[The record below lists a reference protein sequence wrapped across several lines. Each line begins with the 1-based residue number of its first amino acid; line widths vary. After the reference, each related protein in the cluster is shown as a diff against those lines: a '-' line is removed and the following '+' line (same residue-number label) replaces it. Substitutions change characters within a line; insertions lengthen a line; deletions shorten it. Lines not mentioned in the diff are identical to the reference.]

1 MDQQWQPYSDVTGS
15 RQARYTQ
22 SNAQQQTR
30 DTSNGLAQH
39 QAPPSGFSYEAYQTP
54 SLPSH
59 PQSMATS
66 PIGTPHSRAYS
77 GDGDVAMEDAD
88 PYNRMKYPSR
98 PNHQHRS
105 SGQYVKQED
114 SSAARRYSPMKALSP
129 SSQYATSPQ
138 QPNPG
143 SYGSYSSQNVSA
155 RQSPTR
161 SNPYATPSQTYYTTP
176 SESSKLQSDSHR
188 SPETDTNTPILAARQ
203 HPLHLPPIQPGEASP
218 DQYYPNSAT
227 AQLNA
232 VFGREAKSPRHLRPP
247 RSASTLDMPRGPVPR
262 FRKLEKIQDL
272 EPKINPQPAFRRANP
287 EGGFISVRVPDL
299 VLGRCGILQRCS
311 PCKH

>member
-1 MDQQWQPYSDVTGS
+1 MDSQWQAYGDMAAS
-15 RQARYTQ
+15 RQTRYPH
-22 SNAQQQTR
+22 SNPQQQVR
-30 DTSNGLAQH
+30 DTSNGIAQH
-39 QAPPSGFSYEAYQTP
+39 QPPLSGFNYEAYQTP

-59 PQSMATS
+59 PQSMAAS
-66 PIGTPHSRAYS
+66 PIGTPNSRAYS

-98 PNHQHRS
+98 INHQHRS

-138 QPNPG
+138 QPNQG
-143 SYGSYSSQNVSA
+143 SYGPYSSQSTSA

-161 SNPYATPSQTYYTTP
+161 HNPYSTPSQNHYTTP
-176 SESSKLQSDSHR
+176 SESFKLLSVCIS
-188 SPETDTNTPILAARQ
+188 SPDIDVNTPFLAARQ
-203 HPLHLPPIQPGEASP
+203 HPLHLPPLQPGEASP

-247 RSASTLDMPRGPVPR
+247 RSLSTLDMPRGPVPR
-262 FRKLEKIQDL
+262 FRKLEKVQDL
-272 EPKINPQPAFRRANP
+272 EPKLNPQPAFRRANP
-287 EGGFISVRVPDL
+287 EGGFISVSVSNF
-299 VLGRCGILQRCS
+299 ILN
-311 PCKH
+311 

>member
-1 MDQQWQPYSDVTGS
+1 MDQQWQPYSDIAGS
-15 RQARYTQ
+15 RQARYAHSTP
-22 SNAQQQTR
+22 QQQTR

-39 QAPPSGFSYEAYQTP
+39 QPPPSGFSYEAYQIP

-98 PNHQHRS
+98 PSHQHRS

-138 QPNPG
+138 QPSQG
-143 SYGSYSSQNVSA
+143 SYGPYPSQNISA

-161 SNPYATPSQTYYTTP
+161 PNLYSTPSQSYYTTP
-176 SESSKLQSDSHR
+176 SESSKQ
-188 SPETDTNTPILAARQ
+188 
-203 HPLHLPPIQPGEASP
+203 
-218 DQYYPNSAT
+218 
-227 AQLNA
+227 
-232 VFGREAKSPRHLRPP
+232 
-247 RSASTLDMPRGPVPR
+247 
-262 FRKLEKIQDL
+262 
-272 EPKINPQPAFRRANP
+272 
-287 EGGFISVRVPDL
+287 
-299 VLGRCGILQRCS
+299 
-311 PCKH
+311 